1 MSTLDVTKLKS
12 KSSGT
17 PTEFVDSGDVEVGQ
31 LCKAWVNFNGV
42 GTVAIRDSFNVSSIT
57 DNNTGRYTV
66 NFTNNMT
73 DANYSIISVSSG
85 ANGDTIGGNNWAVSN
100 ASEAVSTSEAY
111 VGSQDNSSDA
121 YYDCTNV
128 NVAVFSN

>member
-57 DNNTGRYTV
+57 DNGTGVYSV
-66 NFTNNMT
+66 NFANAMN
-73 DANYSIISVSSG
+73 DANYSAVASLNYPSGGTDARVLPVSVSQL
-85 ANGDTIGGNNWAVSN
+85 TIYTATAGSAVDP
-100 ASEAVSTSEAY
+100 AV
-111 VGSQDNSSDA
+111 V
-121 YYDCTNV
+121 C
-128 NVAVFSN
+128 VAVFGS